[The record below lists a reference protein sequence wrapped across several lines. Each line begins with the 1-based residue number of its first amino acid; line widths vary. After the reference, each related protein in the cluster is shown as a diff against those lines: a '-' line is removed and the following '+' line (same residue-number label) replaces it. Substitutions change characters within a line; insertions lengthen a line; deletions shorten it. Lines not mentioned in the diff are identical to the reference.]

1 MRAPVATSV
10 AVWAVALH
18 LIAVGLMGPFTGLWP
33 PRMEDLTYRVLLET
47 QFLSGMGQLVAVA
60 LLLLGFAIWFRSRPA
75 AVGVVAL
82 GAVVPALIGMVFV
95 TLGLDYL
102 QMRSMVRPEAT
113 GRWDLS
119 VVIPALLGIL
129 TAVVLLVM
137 AITANRLRRRELSGR
152 RGSRR

>member
-1 MRAPVATSV
+1 
-10 AVWAVALH
+10 
-18 LIAVGLMGPFTGLWP
+18 MGPFTGLWP

-119 VVIPALLGIL
+119 PSA
-129 TAVVLLVM
+129 
-137 AITANRLRRRELSGR
+137 RWLRGVP
-152 RGSRR
+152 